1 MDRFNLSWSSYT
13 EHLTGM
19 FRDLYTENKFT
30 DVTLVCDDL
39 VQLRAHK
46 TVLSACSPVFRS
58 ILASHHQIHPVI
70 FLRGIQYLE
79 MELIL
84 KFMYFGETTVFRE
97 RSEELQQVAR
107 DLEVKELSDLCDQ
120 QFTQIRLELQEE
132 EESATEN
139 RIKIEE
145 VVGHAGMQE
154 CVRCGVVY
162 QEVYKES
169 GTGQG
174 TSHAP
179 RIFSCT
185 FCQETFQQP
194 SRLSKHLYHRHDNLK
209 MFCKKGACK
218 PKQKK

>member
-1 MDRFNLSWSSYT
+1 M
-13 EHLTGM
+13 
-19 FRDLYTENKFT
+19 
-30 DVTLVCDDL
+30 
-39 VQLRAHK
+39 
-46 TVLSACSPVFRS
+46 
-58 ILASHHQIHPVI
+58 
-70 FLRGIQYLE
+70 
-79 MELIL
+79 
-84 KFMYFGETTVFRE
+84 FRE

-107 DLEVKELSDLCDQ
+107 DLEIKELSDLCDQ
-120 QFTQIRLELQEE
+120 QFTQISLELQEE

-145 VVGHAGMQE
+145 VVGHAGMQV

-174 TSHAP
+174 TSQAP